1 MAELFNA
8 EHGPINTEYGYAH
21 RFRVTRTN
29 TVALRDPCIF
39 DTYVRS
45 GFLHM
50 RQLHY
55 HYNKIMRL
63 PTVGCYVELSVL
75 PTVDSV
81 PLHSPKARR
90 IINRSSYF

>member
-1 MAELFNA
+1 
-8 EHGPINTEYGYAH
+8 
-21 RFRVTRTN
+21 
-29 TVALRDPCIF
+29 
-39 DTYVRS
+39 
-45 GFLHM
+45 
-50 RQLHY
+50 
-55 HYNKIMRL
+55 MRL